1 MSPFFILLAL
11 LAATP
16 ALLNLDRPLQAREN
30 PVSGKPSSAQALVE
44 AELVAPLQ
52 KKEAKR
58 PLLSRA
64 PKPPSARRVRIL
76 DKARHTDA
84 KGQGFLS
91 FEVDET
97 RSFLREEEREVPEEA
112 WRQAAII
119 GCVYPDSGKVLVKL
133 GETYYPASVL
143 WGNQAEKA
151 PPEAC
156 RGLD

>member
-1 MSPFFILLAL
+1 MNPFFILLAL
-11 LAATP
+11 LAAAP
-16 ALLNLDRPLQAREN
+16 ALFNVDRPLQAREN
-30 PVSGKPSSAQALVE
+30 PAAGKPDSAQALVE

-84 KGQGFLS
+84 KGQAFLS
-91 FEVDET
+91 FAVDET
-97 RSFLREEEREVPEEA
+97 RSFLKEEGREVPEDA
-112 WRQAAII
+112 WHQAAIV
-119 GCVYPDSGKVLVKL
+119 GCVYPDSGKVIVKL

-143 WGNQAEKA
+143 WGSQTEKA
-151 PPEAC
+151 PTEAC
-156 RGLD
+156 RGG